1 MTGKSTIK
9 KALLGAGIAVI
20 GLLLCLSLV
29 LALMQTDWGRRETAR
44 LIGQALSEGPES
56 KVVITGLQGRF
67 PFHFQVGRIVW
78 NDALGPWLVAHGVT
92 IGWSPWELRHGV
104 LRITTFRASSL
115 SIERV
120 PQKKGGLLSS
130 STWPPS
136 WIAISRKVRA
146 EDLLVERFSLG
157 DGVLGE
163 AAVLKAEGWL
173 KSAPH
178 VQEAS
183 LTAIRLDREG
193 TSLDAHLLVRDR
205 LMTLDVKVHDQG
217 DLLTRAIGL
226 EGPLSVSFAGGGD
239 LKHWEGNMLA
249 RAGAYGEL
257 RADVTLEAGP
267 DLKVK
272 TAGTLHLRPEGIPPA
287 LSHWTQGK
295 TPFHL
300 EAVLAKETLTV
311 RALTLNRD
319 DVGLTMTGSLD
330 LRSGNADGRFSLNFG
345 NIEPL
350 SKLIHRRV
358 AGAFFAEGSFSGII
372 PHPVI
377 NVQVDLRDIEL
388 DDFKLS
394 SLQGNLGLTLFG
406 RTRTEPLRLRIR
418 GKGDM
423 RNLKVSS
430 LQEEQVVWGF
440 DVTGPLERRFL
451 IDSLELRG
459 ETISLRA
466 AGEVM
471 TGGPLSFSLDLSG
484 QWNPALSLPSL
495 EPFLGKNITYEGQ
508 ALLEEGKR
516 LSLSQI
522 VLKTPAAIF
531 QGKGTYRL
539 HENILNSSWSITV
552 PKLEDFVSTLE
563 YPGKGSARID
573 GTAEGPLESLTVKL
587 EAKGKDLL
595 IRGVSI
601 ETAEM
606 NLLAHGLPPKSKGQV
621 SFLVV
626 QSGQPLRSQADFV
639 LDRKS
644 ISFPLITLEGPET
657 RADGRL
663 DLDIASGLVTGRMEG
678 RCRDLSALSPWF
690 GQTVGGSATLKTDFV
705 FGGTG
710 ARLSL
715 ALEVTDLSSSYGE
728 ARQVRIETRLTEP
741 ATDPNGRLNL
751 DMKEAHLAGW
761 SLTSST
767 IRMEGDFAEARFQAA
782 ASGHGPEDF
791 EFQGSGSFSLHRLS
805 MKWDDLKGFYHETP
819 VHLASPLFIEISEKG
834 YSVQGLSV
842 NLGAGSIQGGGV
854 MEQSGMDFLLDFQS
868 IAVDTLPTPLV
879 SSLSGT
885 LSGRLTLRGTP
896 AQPVGSWAFR
906 ASGLEAAE
914 TALNKLPPLSVEA
927 KGDFQDRRL
936 TANLSLEGLSSD
948 PFVAYLTLP
957 LDFSMSPFTLSLPP
971 QAPLEGS
978 FTGKMQL
985 ERLAGFLG
993 LEAENIGG
1001 QGSLELRFDGTLEAP
1016 GVTGHVRVSDG
1027 TYENLLTGTVL
1038 SRIEIDISARTPRLQ
1053 LLEAKAGD
1061 GENGLISAEGWLDIT
1076 PQQGF
1081 PLNMEIRLDGAKLFR
1096 YDEAVATVSGTLSLE
1111 GSLRE
1116 AVLSGRVTVDSS
1128 DFHIPDR
1135 LPADIAEVEVVEIN
1149 KKDALPSP
1157 PKRVE
1162 KKDVSWPLNLDVT
1175 VVSPGRTFVRG
1186 RGLDSEW
1193 EGQVRVSGKTS
1204 QPSVTGTISVVRGR
1218 ADFLGKNFD
1227 VKRGTIAFDGSFPPS
1242 PFIDVT
1248 AEAAAKDITA
1258 QLSIMGT
1265 LPSLDIK
1272 LSSQPPLPSDE
1283 ILARLLFGR
1292 SASTLTPIQALQLA
1306 DALNTLSG
1314 GGMDLLGRSRR
1325 LLGVDRLAV
1334 KKTGE
1339 ELEHTAL
1346 SAGKYIS
1353 EDVYLEVEKGIS
1365 PETGKASLNWDV
1377 TPNITVDTE
1386 VGINAEGG
1394 LGVQWKWDY

>member
-1 MTGKSTIK
+1 MTGKNTIK
-9 KALLGAGIAVI
+9 KALRGGGFALLA
-20 GLLLCLSLV
+20 LLLCLATV
-29 LALMQTDWGRRETAR
+29 LALMQTDWGRRKTAR

-56 KVVITGLQGRF
+56 EVVITGLQGRF
-67 PFHFQVGRIVW
+67 PFHFRVGRIVW
-78 NDALGPWLVAHGVT
+78 NDAVGPWLVAQEVA
-92 IGWSPWELRHGV
+92 IGWSPWDLRHGV

-120 PQKKGGLLSS
+120 PQAKGADLSS

-136 WIAISRKVRA
+136 WIAIPRKVRA
-146 EDLLVERFSLG
+146 EDLLVERLSLG
-157 DGVLGE
+157 EDVLGE

-178 VQEAS
+178 MQEAS
-183 LTAIRLDREG
+183 LKVIRLDREG
-193 TSLDAHLLVRDR
+193 ASLDAHLLVRDG

-217 DLLTRAIGL
+217 DLLTRVIGL
-226 EGPLSVSFAGGGD
+226 EGPLTVSLGGEGD
-239 LKHWEGNMLA
+239 LKHWRGSMIA
-249 RAGAYGEL
+249 RADAYGEL
-257 RADVTLEAGP
+257 RADVTLEAGR

-272 TAGTLHLRPEGIPPA
+272 TAGTLHLRPEGISPA
-287 LSHWTQGK
+287 LSRWTRGD

-300 EAVLAKETLTV
+300 ETVMAKETLTV
-311 RALTLNRD
+311 LAFTLYRD
-319 DVGLTMTGSLD
+319 DARLSVTGSLD

-350 SKLIHRRV
+350 SEIIHRRV
-358 AGAFFAEGSFSGII
+358 AGAFFAEGSFSGIL

-377 NVQVDLRDIEL
+377 NVQVNLRDIES

-406 RTRTEPLRLRIR
+406 RTPTEPLRLQIR

-423 RNLKVSS
+423 RNLKVPS
-430 LQEEQVVWGF
+430 LQEELVQWAF
-440 DVTGPLERRFL
+440 DVTGPLESRFL

-459 ETISLRA
+459 ETLSLRA
-466 AGEVM
+466 AGEVE
-471 TGGPLSFSLDLSG
+471 TGRPLSFALDLSG
-484 QWNPALSLPSL
+484 QWNPAFFLPSL
-495 EPFLGKNITYEGQ
+495 EPFLGKSIAYEGK
-508 ALLEEGKR
+508 ARLEQEKR
-516 LSLSQI
+516 LSLSQV
-522 VLKTPAAIF
+522 VLKSSAAVF
-531 QGKGTYRL
+531 QGNGTYRL

-552 PKLEDFVSTLE
+552 PELEDFVSALE
-563 YPGKGSARID
+563 YQVIGSVRID

-595 IRGVSI
+595 IHGVSI
-601 ETAEM
+601 ETAEI
-606 NLLAHGLPPKSKGQV
+606 NLLAHGLPPESKGQV

-626 QSGQPLRSQADFV
+626 QSGQPLRSRADFV

-644 ISFPLITLEGPET
+644 IFFPLITLEGPET

-663 DLDIASGLVTGRMEG
+663 DVDIASGLVTGRMEG

-690 GQTVGGSATLKTDFV
+690 GRMAGGSALLDTDFV
-705 FGGTG
+705 LAGTG

-715 ALEVTDLSSSYGE
+715 TLEITDLSSSYGE
-728 ARQVRIETRLTEP
+728 ARQVRIETSVTEP
-741 ATDPNGRLNL
+741 MTAPSGRLNL
-751 DMKEAHLAGW
+751 AMKEARLAGW

-767 IRMEGDFAEARFQAA
+767 IQMEGDRGDARFQVDAR
-782 ASGHGPEDF
+782 GHGPEAF

-805 MKWDDLKGFYHETP
+805 MKWDHLKGFYRETP
-819 VHLASPLFIEISEKG
+819 VHLASPLFIEILEEG

-842 NLGAGSIQGGGV
+842 GFGAGSIEGGGRI
-854 MEQSGMDFLLDFQS
+854 EKSGMDFLLDFQG
-868 IAVDTLPTPLV
+868 IDLDTLPTPLV

-896 AQPVGSWAFR
+896 AQPVGGWAFR
-906 ASGLEAAE
+906 ASGLKAAE
-914 TALNKLPPLSVEA
+914 TTLNRLPPLSVEA
-927 KGDFQDRRL
+927 KGDFQDGKL
-936 TANLSLEGLSSD
+936 TANLSLEGLSTD
-948 PFVAYLTLP
+948 PFEAYLTLP
-957 LDFSMSPFTLSLPP
+957 LDFSLSPFALSLSSK
-971 QAPLEGS
+971 APLEGS

-993 LEAENIGG
+993 PEAQNVGG
-1001 QGSLELRFDGTLEAP
+1001 QGSLELRFDGTLDAP
-1016 GVTGHVRVSDG
+1016 GITGHIRVSDG

-1038 SRIEIDISARTPRLQ
+1038 SRIEIDISARAPRMQILK
-1053 LLEAKAGD
+1053 ARAGD
-1061 GENGLISAEGWLDIT
+1061 GENGLISAEGWLDIA

-1081 PLNMEIRLDGAKLFR
+1081 PLHMEIRLDKAKLFR
-1096 YDEAVATVSGTLSLE
+1096 YDAAVATVSGALSLE

-1116 AVLSGRVTVDSS
+1116 AGLSGRVIVDSS
-1128 DFHIPDR
+1128 DFHIPER
-1135 LPADIAEVEVVEIN
+1135 LPADITEVEVVEIN
-1149 KKDALPSP
+1149 KKGAAAAS

-1162 KKDVSWPLNLDVT
+1162 KKDISWPLKLDVA
-1175 VVSPGRTFVRG
+1175 VVSPGRSFVRG

-1193 EGQVRVSGKTS
+1193 EGQVRVSGKKS

-1258 QLSIMGT
+1258 RLSIMGT

-1272 LSSQPPLPSDE
+1272 LTSQPPLPSDE

-1314 GGMDLLGRSRR
+1314 GGMDLMGRSRR
-1325 LLGVDRLAV
+1325 LLGVDRLGI

-1339 ELEHTAL
+1339 ELDHTAL

-1353 EDVYLEVEKGIS
+1353 EDVYIEVEKGIS
-1365 PETGKASLNWDV
+1365 PETGKASVNWDV

-1394 LGVQWKWDY
+1394 LGIQWKWDY